1 MSTVDKLAKKI
12 RDVPDFPK
20 KGILF
25 KDITTV
31 LQDAKAFKQAVELL
45 YKQYKGK
52 KIDYIVCVEA
62 RGFIFGSVLAY
73 KLNAGLVLIR
83 KKGKLPYKTYSVTYS
98 LEYGKDTL
106 EIHQDAMRKNGRVL
120 IIDDLLATG
129 GTIQAVCALLKKC
142 EVKIAGI
149 GFFIELLF
157 LQGRKKLSKYPVS
170 SIIKF

>member
-1 MSTVDKLAKKI
+1 MKTVDKLAKAI

-20 KGILF
+20 KGIVF

-31 LQDAKAFKQAVELL
+31 LQDAKLFKQAVDML
-45 YKQYKGK
+45 YRQYKGK
-52 KIDYIVCVEA
+52 KIDYVVCVEA
-62 RGFIFGSVLAY
+62 RGFVFGSALAY

-83 KKGKLPYKTYSVTYS
+83 KKGKLPYKTYSVTYT
-98 LEYGKDTL
+98 LEYGKDML
-106 EIHQDAMRKNGRVL
+106 EVHKDAIKANGRVL

-129 GTIQAVCALLKKC
+129 GTISAVCKLLKKC
-142 EVKIAGI
+142 KAKIVGI

-157 LQGRKKLSKYPVS
+157 LNGRKKLQKYPVI

>member
-1 MSTVDKLAKKI
+1 MNTVEKLAKTI

-31 LQDAKAFKQAVELL
+31 LQDPKSFKQAVDLL

-62 RGFIFGSVLAY
+62 RGFIFGSALAY

-98 LEYGKDTL
+98 LEYGEDTL
-106 EIHQDAMRKNGRVL
+106 QIHQDTMKKNGRVL

-129 GTIQAVCALLKKC
+129 GTINAVCKLLNKC
-142 EVKIAGI
+142 KVKIIGI

-157 LQGRKKLSKYPVS
+157 LKGRKKLLKYPVS

>member
-1 MSTVDKLAKKI
+1 MNTVGRLAKII

-31 LQDAKAFKQAVELL
+31 LQDPKGFKQSVNLL
-45 YKQYKGK
+45 YKQYKGE

-62 RGFIFGSVLAY
+62 RGFIFGSALAY

-83 KKGKLPYKTYSVTYS
+83 KKGKLPYKTYSVTYA
-98 LEYGKDTL
+98 LEYGEDTL
-106 EIHQDAMRKNGRVL
+106 EIHQDAIRENGRVL

-129 GTIQAVCALLKKC
+129 GTIQAVCKLLNKC
-142 EVKIAGI
+142 KAKIVGI

-157 LQGRKKLSKYPVS
+157 LRGRKKLQKYPIS
-170 SIIKF
+170 SIIKY